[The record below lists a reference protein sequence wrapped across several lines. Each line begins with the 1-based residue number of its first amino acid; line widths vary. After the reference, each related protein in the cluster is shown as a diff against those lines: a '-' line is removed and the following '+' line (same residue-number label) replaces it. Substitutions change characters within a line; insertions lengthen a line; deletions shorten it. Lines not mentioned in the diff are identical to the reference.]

1 MLPRNEP
8 PTPKGRYYEIRAKG
22 LREFAGLRRDDER
35 LDPFDLARAAG
46 LLVAPF
52 EQIAPLLTSE
62 TREHLLGDGSA
73 NWSGGAA
80 SHVLPDGR
88 KLIILNPTHG
98 VTRQQ
103 ATLMEEIS
111 HLFYGHEPTR
121 LSIKRKNRNGEVVA
135 RDYNDEIEEE
145 AYSTGAAALVPY
157 TALVRMVS
165 SGKTIKEIA
174 KHFGVSPALV
184 EFRIKIS
191 KLWDNYA
198 SNVFSGNDK

>member
-1 MLPRNEP
+1 
-8 PTPKGRYYEIRAKG
+8 
-22 LREFAGLRRDDER
+22 LREFAGLKRDDER

-52 EQIAPLLTSE
+52 DQIAPLLTPE
-62 TREHLLGDGSA
+62 TREHLLGDGSG

-80 SHVLPDGR
+80 SHMLPDGR

-111 HLFYGHEPTR
+111 HLFYGHEPTK
-121 LSIKRKNRNGEVVA
+121 LAVKRKNRNGEVVA

-157 TALVRMVS
+157 TALARMVS
-165 SGKTIKEIA
+165 AGKTIREIA

-198 SNVFSGNDK
+198 ANVFSGDDK

>member
-1 MLPRNEP
+1 MLPPNEP
-8 PTPKGRYYEIRAKG
+8 PTPKGRYYEIRARG
-22 LREFAGLRRDDER
+22 LREFAGLSRDNER

-52 EQIAPLLTSE
+52 EQIAPLLTPE
-62 TREHLLGDGSA
+62 TRDHLLGDGSG

-98 VTRQQ
+98 AARQQ

-111 HLFYGHEPTR
+111 HLFYGHEPSR
-121 LSIKRKNRNGEVVA
+121 LSIKKRNQKGEVVA
-135 RDYNDEIEEE
+135 RDYNNEIEEE

-165 SGKTIKEIA
+165 EGKTIKEIA
-174 KHFGVSPALV
+174 RHFGVSPALV
-184 EFRIKIS
+184 EFRVKIS
-191 KLWDNYA
+191 KLWDTYA
-198 SNVFSGNDK
+198 SSVFSGDRL